1 MNMNSTVRADTA
13 GTITTSRESLRRP
26 ESLFLDT
33 CNLLAHNSDGHMG
46 VWAYMNGGRPHL
58 EAFFDSP
65 DYDGKREEAL
75 IPSIGKQFARDIPSD
90 FSLIELGPGK
100 AYKKKTSDFLDA
112 FMQERP
118 GVEPL
123 EYIAVDVVEEY
134 AREAAEF
141 IREKYRL
148 RTRAIV
154 ADYTTLSDIKTH
166 GAPVL
171 VSWNSP
177 IWNSPITAGVEP
189 DFIYASNLG
198 KIGQLVTS
206 DGLAILTHYPL
217 RDAGK
222 TRNIYTREDNRQA
235 VLAIPHLIEKDLHT
249 TCKVPGTSESAGR
262 FSDLFKFHVDV
273 NERDEYVAMNLLAT
287 HATDTSISN
296 YTAHIHEGE
305 SFNAVRSA
313 KPSIRRFNRIS
324 QMAGAAIV
332 NTLPDQDGGVVAQA
346 LHFPTPRR

>member
-1 MNMNSTVRADTA
+1 MNMNSIVRTDTA
-13 GTITTSRESLRRP
+13 GSITASKESLRRP

-33 CNLLAHNSDGHMG
+33 CNLLAHNSNGHMG

-65 DYDGKREEAL
+65 EYDGKREEAL

-112 FMQERP
+112 FMKARP

-177 IWNSPITAGVEP
+177 IWNSPISTNVEP

-198 KIGQLVTS
+198 KIGQLVS
-206 DGLAILTHYPL
+206 PDGLAILTHYPL
-217 RDAGK
+217 RDAEK
-222 TRNIYTREDNRQA
+222 TRQIYSRENNRQA
-235 VLAIPHLIEKDLHT
+235 VLAIPHLIEKDLGPV
-249 TCKVPGTSESAGR
+249 CRIPGTSDTAGR
-262 FSDLFKFHVDV
+262 FSELFKFHVDV

-287 HATDTSISN
+287 RGSYTSISD
-296 YTAHIHEGE
+296 YTAEISEGE
-305 SFNAVRSA
+305 LFNAVRSA
-313 KPSIRRFNRIS
+313 KPSIRRFNRMA
-324 QMAGAAIV
+324 QMSGAAII
-332 NTLPDQDGGVVAQA
+332 NTLPDHDGGVVAQA
-346 LHFPTPRR
+346 LHFPNLRR